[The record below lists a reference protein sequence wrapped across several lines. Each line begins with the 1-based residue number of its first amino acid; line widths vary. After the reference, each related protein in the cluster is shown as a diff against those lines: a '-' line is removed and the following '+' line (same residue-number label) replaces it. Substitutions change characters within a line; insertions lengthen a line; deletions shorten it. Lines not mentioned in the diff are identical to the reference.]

1 MKDFSPELFSKWFDI
16 TRCKTR
22 SLKSLVQ
29 DGTML
34 SRIKTEVPETVL
46 IHLGQGDLW
55 DKTEGNR
62 IVENYKH
69 IAWNILENTNTKVC
83 FSLIIPLNG
92 YPEMNSVIKQI
103 NTLVAEFVSVVR
115 KDPKYNSRIFTSNN
129 NSLSSHII
137 SSVGNSDKGQN
148 IKLNARGQKLLWIKL
163 KDAFNR
169 SLDLLPHRSRQSFN
183 SQNNSSHTPHEMNL
197 TMTDKNL

>member
-1 MKDFSPELFSKWFDI
+1 MEYI
-16 TRCKTR
+16 N
-22 SLKSLVQ
+22 Q
-29 DGTML
+29 
-34 SRIKTEVPETVL
+34 I
-46 IHLGQGDLW
+46 
-55 DKTEGNR
+55 
-62 IVENYKH
+62 
-69 IAWNILENTNTKVC
+69 NTKVC

-92 YPEMNSVIKQI
+92 YPQMNSVIKQI

-183 SQNNSSHTPHEMNL
+183 SQNSSSHNPSRNEFNHDRQNFEN
-197 TMTDKNL
+197 